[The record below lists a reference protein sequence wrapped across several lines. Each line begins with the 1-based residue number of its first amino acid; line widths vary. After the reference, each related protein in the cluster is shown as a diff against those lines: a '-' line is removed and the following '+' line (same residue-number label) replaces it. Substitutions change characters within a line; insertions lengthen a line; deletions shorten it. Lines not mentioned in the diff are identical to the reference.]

1 MLRPFGIALLL
12 AACGGA
18 PAAAQAPL
26 TLAEAI
32 VRARVQSPDAGSTAA
47 SVREADQRVNQ
58 ARAGFWPRIDL
69 TESWQRSDQPV
80 FVFSSLLSQRRF
92 TAANFAIDALNHPD
106 AVNNF
111 RTAILAEQPLFDSAT
126 RSGLTTAAITRQIAE
141 ARRALV
147 TQDLAVAVTGA
158 FGRTLTAME
167 ARKSA
172 AAAVESARADRGL
185 AANRRDAGL
194 ATDADVL
201 ALEVFGARAREQQIR
216 AAADERTARAELN
229 ALIGEPLTAMFS
241 LDAHAAAAD
250 IDTSALSALEAE
262 ALARRPS
269 VAIAVLEERLGA
281 AAVDAAHEAFLPSVS
296 AQGGWEFDG
305 GTWTNRASSW
315 MVGAF
320 ARINLFR
327 GFGDKARLAE
337 AREQLVRRSFER
349 RRAEDGARLD
359 VYTAAAHLEA
369 ARAAEAVGRAAA
381 AQARESHRIVR
392 DRYEGGLVDVA
403 GLLRAAEA
411 VVQAE
416 AQEAGAAVGVLV
428 ATATLERAL
437 GRQ

>member
-1 MLRPFGIALLL
+1 MLRLFGTALFVV
-12 AACGGA
+12 ACAGT
-18 PAAAQAPL
+18 PVAAQGPL

-32 VRARVQSPDAGSTAA
+32 VRARAQSPDAGSTAA
-47 SVREADQRVNQ
+47 AAREADQHVNQ
-58 ARAGFWPRIDL
+58 VRAGFWPRIDL

-92 TAANFAIDALNHPD
+92 AAANFAVDALNHPD
-106 AVNNF
+106 AINNF
-111 RTAILAEQPLFDSAT
+111 RTAIVAEQPLFDSAT
-126 RSGLTTAAITRQIAE
+126 RSSVTAGSITRQIAE
-141 ARRALV
+141 ARRAQV
-147 TQDLAVAVTGA
+147 TQDLAVAVTDA
-158 FGRTLTAME
+158 FGRTLTAIE

-172 AAAVESARADRGL
+172 AAALESARADREL
-185 AANRRDAGL
+185 AGNRRDAGL

-201 ALEVFGARAREQQIR
+201 AIEVFAARAREQEIR

-229 ALIGEPLTAMFS
+229 ALIGEPLTTTFV
-241 LDAHAAAAD
+241 LDSHAVAAD

-262 ALARRPS
+262 ALAHRPS
-269 VAIAVLEERLGA
+269 VTIAALEERLGT

-320 ARINLFR
+320 ARVNLFR

-337 AREQLVRRSFER
+337 AREQLVRRSFDR
-349 RRAEDGARLD
+349 RKAEDAARLE
-359 VYTAAAHLEA
+359 VYTAAARLDA

-381 AQARESHRIVR
+381 AQARESRRIIR
-392 DRYEGGLVDVA
+392 DRYESGLADVTA
-403 GLLRAAEA
+403 LLRATES

-416 AQEAGAAVGVLV
+416 AQQAGAAVGVLV
-428 ATATLERAL
+428 ATAALERAL